1 MIRVLVAFWG
11 TALLSLNCLAI
22 DIKDISITYDAKEV
36 SGCHSLGEIATRQK
50 GKSQKIQKCPS
61 PENYLSRIVKSRKGN
76 TLLIRSFS
84 DPCRVETYQAQAYYC
99 KKDKGIAIPMH

>member
-1 MIRVLVAFWG
+1 MIRILFAFWG
-11 TALLSLNCLAI
+11 AVLLSLNCLAI

-36 SGCHSLGEIATRQK
+36 SDCHSLGDIESSRKSKLQIA
-50 GKSQKIQKCPS
+50 QKCINS
-61 PENYLSRIVKSRKGN
+61 ENYLRRVVKSRKGN

-84 DPCRVETYQAQAYYC
+84 DSCRIETYQAQAFYC